1 MAIITV
7 RIDDELKKE
16 MDKLSYIN
24 WSEVIRQSII
34 KTIEEE
40 KKKNLKKNK
49 DWNKIKEAGLRA
61 DEIFMR
67 LEGGGK
73 SEETI
78 RYWRDRNWQL

>member
-16 MDKLSYIN
+16 MDELSYIN

-40 KKKNLKKNK
+40 RRKRLEKKKDFKR
-49 DWNKIKEAGLRA
+49 IREASIRA
-61 DEIFMR
+61 EEIS
-67 LEGGGK
+67 EVIGGSK
-73 SEETI
+73 SEEVI
-78 RYWRDRNWQL
+78 REWRDKNWEL

>member
-16 MDKLSYIN
+16 MDELSYIN

-40 KKKNLKKNK
+40 RRKRLEKKKDFKR
-49 DWNKIKEAGLRA
+49 IREASIRA
-61 DEIFMR
+61 EEIS
-67 LEGGGK
+67 EVIGGGK
-73 SEETI
+73 SEEVI
-78 RYWRDRNWQL
+78 REWRDKNWEL